1 MKMGGQ
7 RSRQRHLSHQIFIT
21 SLVVVQLISCCNG
34 YFYSENN
41 PKGGD
46 KNCFCEV
53 NVEQPIRADERYQMS
68 IN

>member
-1 MKMGGQ
+1 MGDQ
-7 RSRQRHLSHQIFIT
+7 RSRQRHLSHQIFIA
-21 SLVVVQLISCCNG
+21 SLVVMQLISCCNG

-53 NVEQPIRADERYQMS
+53 NVKQRTRADEQYQMPT
-68 IN
+68 N